1 MEKDYH
7 VINGVGVFL
16 NGRKCLW
23 GLRKKSEAKSEIQV
37 ITSPTFIQ
45 VEPGQTVR
53 ITFSLRGNDLDNKSY
68 VISFWIRRPGQR
80 PIELVR
86 INKEGG
92 ILFRHFSA
100 GRITVS
106 YNKYSKTGTVTISN
120 VIFEDEADY
129 FIGVT
134 ESSGRWYWSY
144 GTQLTVFPLGLTCLS
159 SIQGRG

>member
-1 MEKDYH
+1 MKKIMMLLM
-7 VINGVGVFL
+7 VSVFFL
-16 NGRKCLW
+16 MGGMSM
-23 GLRKKSEAKSEIQV
+23 GLAQKIGSESEIQV

-53 ITFSLRGNDLDNKSY
+53 ITFSLRGNDLDSKSY

-80 PIELVR
+80 PIELVC
-86 INKEGG
+86 ISKEGG

-106 YNKYSKTGTVTISN
+106 YNKYSKTGTVTIRN
-120 VIFEDEADY
+120 VISEDEADY

-134 ESSGRWYWSY
+134 ESAGRWYWSY
-144 GTQLTVFPLGLTCLS
+144 GTQLTVSYPWSYLLK
-159 SIQGRG
+159 